1 MLKTGSYILS
11 IDAGTTG
18 ITILAIS
25 HDGGIIQKVYNE
37 ITQHYPKPGWVEH
50 DPNEIWQV
58 TRNLM
63 GDLFRK
69 LDVNLCQ
76 AIGITNQRETTVLWD
91 KFTGKPIHPAI
102 VWQCRRTADLCESLK
117 HQGLEKVVHEKTGL
131 YLDSY
136 FSATKAQWI
145 LDHVDRARSMT
156 ESNSL
161 AFGTIDTW
169 LIYQLTGKKAHVTDH
184 TNASRTLLYNIHTFD
199 WDDDLLQVFQV
210 SRTMLPEIRRSSD
223 NFGETDPSLF
233 DRSIP
238 ITGVAGDQQA
248 ALFGQLGLTKGAV
261 KCTYGTGCFLLAQT
275 GDAPVY
281 STRGLLTTVACGE
294 SGEPQYAL
302 EGSVFMGGATI
313 QWLRDEMHLLA
324 TAGESEKLAEIVP
337 DSGGVTL
344 IPAFT
349 GLGAPYWRSDVK
361 GAIFGLTRGS
371 NKHHLIRAALESIAF
386 QVNDLVEAIR
396 ADLEFP
402 VTELYVDGGAVQ
414 NDLLMQFQSNILGIS
429 VNRPKRIE
437 TTALGAGYLAGLGVG
452 FWSSA
457 DELAACREVDKL
469 FYPEMTKE
477 RRADHL
483 TRWKDA
489 VHMLIRENK

>member
-76 AIGITNQRETTVLWD
+76 ALGITNQRETTVLWD

-210 SRTMLPEIRRSSD
+210 SRTMLPEIHRSSD

-238 ITGVAGDQQA
+238 ITGVAGD
-248 ALFGQLGLTKGAV
+248 
-261 KCTYGTGCFLLAQT
+261 
-275 GDAPVY
+275 
-281 STRGLLTTVACGE
+281 
-294 SGEPQYAL
+294 
-302 EGSVFMGGATI
+302 
-313 QWLRDEMHLLA
+313 
-324 TAGESEKLAEIVP
+324 
-337 DSGGVTL
+337 
-344 IPAFT
+344 
-349 GLGAPYWRSDVK
+349 
-361 GAIFGLTRGS
+361 
-371 NKHHLIRAALESIAF
+371 
-386 QVNDLVEAIR
+386 
-396 ADLEFP
+396 
-402 VTELYVDGGAVQ
+402 
-414 NDLLMQFQSNILGIS
+414 
-429 VNRPKRIE
+429 
-437 TTALGAGYLAGLGVG
+437 
-452 FWSSA
+452 
-457 DELAACREVDKL
+457 
-469 FYPEMTKE
+469 
-477 RRADHL
+477 
-483 TRWKDA
+483 
-489 VHMLIRENK
+489 